1 MNIMVSFE
9 STEDYILKAENETE
23 AIKIVQMIWDHKQ
36 ESQNDLLK
44 QYDIDYS
51 LDVSKKYVE
60 VEDQEEDNIV
70 LDYKVTFVMTGKSPE
85 DAIDNFHEMM
95 KGGLDYIPPIVEP
108 VINDEYELLTGIKAE
123 GTA

>member
-23 AIKIVQMIWDHKQ
+23 AIKIVQMIWDSKQ

-108 VINDEYELLTGIKAE
+108 VMNDEYELLTGIKAE

>member
-1 MNIMVSFE
+1 MVSFE

-23 AIKIVQMIWDHKQ
+23 AIKIVQMIWDSKQ

>member
-23 AIKIVQMIWDHKQ
+23 AIKIVQMIWDSKQ